1 MSSKYEKD
9 GIVFE
14 LVPSD
19 SVFLTDKQIASN
31 DKMYITI
38 PDSELYLH
46 SAYCLFGQDTFEIV
60 QDDINKVKI
69 YDSDSNLIWNG
80 WK

>member
-1 MSSKYEKD
+1 MSNKYEKD

-14 LVPSD
+14 LFPSD

-38 PDSELYLH
+38 QCNFIIDY
-46 SAYCLFGQDTFEIV
+46 
-60 QDDINKVKI
+60 
-69 YDSDSNLIWNG
+69 IWE
-80 WK
+80 